1 MLNLT
6 QNLKLIQK
14 LSPQQIQLIK
24 LLEIPTM
31 ELEQR
36 IKREIEENPVLEEGT
51 SEDDSDI
58 SEQNIAQDIKDDYDD
73 APRDRDRE
81 KDRDDADG
89 DPADAVSDEDSVTND
104 DDDMIDSYI
113 EDSYDEKVDE
123 YSPDD
128 YYDDDEIP
136 NYRLEANNYSDD
148 DNKAEIPYTQATSLN
163 ETLLSQLGLG
173 VLNEDEQLLAEYIIG
188 NIDDDGYLR
197 RDLESIVD
205 DIAFNTGVETTE
217 KKQKKLLTIIQ
228 DFS

>member
-36 IKREIEENPVLEEGT
+36 IKREIEENPVLEEG
-51 SEDDSDI
+51 SADDDADNNDVVSAD
-58 SEQNIAQDIKDDYDD
+58 NDIKDDYTDD
-73 APRDRDRE
+73 IRSSENAGDAS
-81 KDRDDADG
+81 DDSASEEDSL
-89 DPADAVSDEDSVTND
+89 AADEDMMD
-104 DDDMIDSYI
+104 GYI

-136 NYRLEANNYSDD
+136 NYRLNANN
-148 DNKAEIPYTQATSLN
+148 
-163 ETLLSQLGLG
+163 
-173 VLNEDEQLLAEYIIG
+173 
-188 NIDDDGYLR
+188 
-197 RDLESIVD
+197 
-205 DIAFNTGVETTE
+205 
-217 KKQKKLLTIIQ
+217 
-228 DFS
+228 

>member
-51 SEDDSDI
+51 GEDDSDI

-89 DPADAVSDEDSVTND
+89 DPAGAVSDEDSVTND

-148 DNKAEIPYTQATSLN
+148 DNKAEIPYTQATSLH

-173 VLNEDEQLLAEYIIG
+173 VLNEEETLL
-188 NIDDDGYLR
+188 DR
-197 RDLESIVD
+197 KSV
-205 DIAFNTGVETTE
+205 V
-217 KKQKKLLTIIQ
+217 
-228 DFS
+228 

>member
-89 DPADAVSDEDSVTND
+89 DPADAVTHR
-104 DDDMIDSYI
+104 
-113 EDSYDEKVDE
+113 
-123 YSPDD
+123 SPC
-128 YYDDDEIP
+128 
-136 NYRLEANNYSDD
+136 RSRHSSSAAA
-148 DNKAEIPYTQATSLN
+148 AE
-163 ETLLSQLGLG
+163 
-173 VLNEDEQLLAEYIIG
+173 
-188 NIDDDGYLR
+188 
-197 RDLESIVD
+197 
-205 DIAFNTGVETTE
+205 
-217 KKQKKLLTIIQ
+217 
-228 DFS
+228 